1 MQRGDGRILI
11 SFYKGVHSHTDAS
24 DVPEE
29 PSLDAFPEIGSQASS
44 TNMSCDSTLMTGSGS
59 ASTCQTLSM
68 FRV

>member
-29 PSLDAFPEIGSQASS
+29 PGLDAFPEIGTQVSS
-44 TNMSCDSTLMTGSGS
+44 IRLSRDSVPAL
-59 ASTCQTLSM
+59 
-68 FRV
+68 

>member
-29 PSLDAFPEIGSQASS
+29 PSSKAFPQIASQVR
-44 TNMSCDSTLMTGSGS
+44 TRR
-59 ASTCQTLSM
+59 LSM
-68 FRV
+68 P